1 MSGSGREDP
10 IGNRGSLYLAA
21 AIPGLRIILKVKY
34 KVRNVQNRSKIF
46 KTASKCF
53 KESKNLQKLEIIGS
67 SVDQGDRGVPAAICG
82 AATQGLAQ
90 NVTGTLYSVEK
101 TSPMFTKVPPL

>member
-1 MSGSGREDP
+1 MDERKFFQ
-10 IGNRGSLYLAA
+10 
-21 AIPGLRIILKVKY
+21 KVKG
-34 KVRNVQNRSKIF
+34 KA
-46 KTASKCF
+46 KTSR
-53 KESKNLQKLEIIGS
+53 KEKLIMGS
-67 SVDQGDRGVPAAICG
+67 SVDQGDGGVPAAICG